1 MPAAARASTGC
12 EDEHSTC
19 PTSARAPLSHRKRGS
34 GTWHKRR
41 DHWRLRRERCSQLL
55 HTSRWR
61 SRLRRTNAAATL
73 QHFVGVMPDLERGV
87 ARAASH
93 SRFTKRK
100 HRCGAQARTASLR
113 GAFARIFGKANV
125 SPSCGCNA
133 SAAGSGSQ
141 PPAGSAAAWPSES
154 SPSLFARVIFVFTE
168 SYLRFH
174 VKLSS
179 FLSYLRFV
187 LSGSGMLLLPFE
199 HALG

>member
-1 MPAAARASTGC
+1 MHGAALRGTARPLWLPNDQRDLTTRVAREERELGRLARAAPLDCACTSCSLVPAAARASTGC

-133 SAAGSGSQ
+133 SL
-141 PPAGSAAAWPSES
+141 PTKNPSKR
-154 SPSLFARVIFVFTE
+154 PGVYTL
-168 SYLRFH
+168 
-174 VKLSS
+174 
-179 FLSYLRFV
+179 
-187 LSGSGMLLLPFE
+187 
-199 HALG
+199 